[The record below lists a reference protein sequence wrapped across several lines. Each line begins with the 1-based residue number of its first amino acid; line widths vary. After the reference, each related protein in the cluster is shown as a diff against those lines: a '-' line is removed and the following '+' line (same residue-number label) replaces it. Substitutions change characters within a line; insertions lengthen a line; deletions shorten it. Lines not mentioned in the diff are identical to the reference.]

1 MLRDNQRALSRAMRD
16 LDRER
21 THLEN
26 QEKKVIMDI
35 KKMAKMGQMDAVKVM
50 AKDLVRTRAAAKKF
64 MLMKANIQAVSLK
77 ITTLKSNH
85 AMAQA
90 MKGVTKAMGT
100 MNKKM
105 NLPEI
110 QKIMQEFEKQSQMM
124 DMKEE
129 MMDDA
134 IDSALGD
141 DDDEEEGDKIVT
153 QVLEEIGIEMTGAL
167 ADLNPDNKSLTPAQ
181 VAAKKAEAVGGDAG
195 GPNVN
200 KRGGSNNGRGGGGG
214 GAPVGGR
221 EGGGPSGD
229 TDADLEAR
237 LEALRRN

>member
-1 MLRDNQRALSRAMRD
+1 MSFLFGKKQTPEEMLRANQRALNKAMRD

-21 THLEN
+21 MHLEQ
-26 QEKKVIMDI
+26 QEKKVIADI

-50 AKDLVRTRAAAKKF
+50 AKDLVRTRNAAKKF

-90 MKGVTKAMGT
+90 MKGVTKAMAT

-110 QKIMQEFEKQSQMM
+110 QKIMMEFEKQTEMM

-141 DDDEEEGDKIVT
+141 DDDEVEGYT
-153 QVLEEIGIEMTGAL
+153 
-167 ADLNPDNKSLTPAQ
+167 
-181 VAAKKAEAVGGDAG
+181 
-195 GPNVN
+195 
-200 KRGGSNNGRGGGGG
+200 
-214 GAPVGGR
+214 
-221 EGGGPSGD
+221 
-229 TDADLEAR
+229 
-237 LEALRRN
+237 

>member
-1 MLRDNQRALSRAMRD
+1 MAFLFGKRLTPEEMLKQNQRALNKAMRD

-21 THLEN
+21 TRLEN

-35 KKMAKMGQMDAVKVM
+35 KKMAKMNQLDAVKVM
-50 AKDLVRTRAAAKKF
+50 AKDLVRTRNACKKF
-64 MLMKANIQAVSLK
+64 MLMRANIQAVSLK

-90 MKGVTKAMGT
+90 MKGVTKAMST

-110 QKIMQEFEKQSQMM
+110 QKIMMEFEKQTEMM

-134 IDSALGD
+134 IDSAMGD
-141 DDDEEEGDKIVT
+141 DDDEVE
-153 QVLEEIGIEMTGAL
+153 
-167 ADLNPDNKSLTPAQ
+167 
-181 VAAKKAEAVGGDAG
+181 
-195 GPNVN
+195 
-200 KRGGSNNGRGGGGG
+200 R
-214 GAPVGGR
+214 
-221 EGGGPSGD
+221 
-229 TDADLEAR
+229 
-237 LEALRRN
+237 